1 MSSNTFFSDSIRQLF
16 NKEGIVKIPFLNEVE
31 IASLIEI
38 YKNTSKDISKGKF
51 HSTMFIKNVVYRKQ
65 TDAAIRKIV
74 LPQINNIIN
83 GYKLLFANFIV
94 KESSAETGVG
104 IHQDWSF
111 TSPEYT
117 SVNIWIPLV
126 DINEQTGLFYALKGS
141 QRLFTNIRYT
151 PYENDRY
158 KEIENFTLTNSSPFK
173 IKAGDA
179 LIYHGALIH
188 YSAPNISNKIRIAVG
203 GVIIPSEAPNLHY
216 YKRGVNKNELEVYEV
231 NEEFYHSFDFFDE
244 PKGVR
249 KLSTIKLQDGI
260 PSIEELTSLR

>member
-1 MSSNTFFSDSIRQLF
+1 MNSNTFFSDSIRQLF
-16 NKEGIVKIPFLNEVE
+16 NNEGIVKIPFLNEIE
-31 IASLIEI
+31 IASLIET
-38 YKNTSKDISKGKF
+38 YKSTSQDISEGKF
-51 HSTMFIKNVVYRKQ
+51 HSTMFINNVGYRKQ
-65 TDAAIRKIV
+65 TDATIRKII
-74 LPQINNIIN
+74 LTKTNNILN
-83 GYKLLFANFIV
+83 SHKLLFANFIV
-94 KESSAETGVG
+94 KEPSVETGVG

-203 GVIIPSEAPNLHY
+203 GAIIPSEAPNLHY
-216 YKRGVNKNELEVYEV
+216 YKRDANKSELEVYEV

-249 KLSTIKLQDGI
+249 KLSIIKLQDGI
-260 PSIEELTSLR
+260 PSIEELTSLW

>member
-1 MSSNTFFSDSIRQLF
+1 MNDNIFFSDTFQQAF
-16 NKEGIVKIPFLNEVE
+16 NDEGIVKITLLSEDE
-31 IASLIEI
+31 ISSLIEL
-38 YKNTSKDISKGKF
+38 YNNSSKGIFDSKF
-51 HSTMFIKNVVYRKQ
+51 HSTMFSNNPGYRKQ
-65 TDAAIRKIV
+65 TDTAIRKII
-74 LPQINNIIN
+74 LPKVNSVFNN
-83 GYKLLFANFIV
+83 YKLLFANFIV
-94 KESSAETGVG
+94 KEPSADTKVG
-104 IHQDWSF
+104 IHQDWNF

-141 QRLFTNIRYT
+141 QCLFTNIRYT

-203 GVIIPSEAPNLHY
+203 GAIIPSEAPNLHY
-216 YKRGVNKNELEVYEV
+216 YKRGANKNELEVYEV
-231 NEEFYHSFDFFDE
+231 NEEFYYSFDFFDE

-249 KLSTIKLQDGI
+249 KLSSIKLQDGI